1 MTFVL
6 DGSVAISWAFADGQ
20 NAFAESIVQ
29 RLRNDDA
36 IVPGIWP
43 LEIANTMVVGQRRGR
58 LPEEDRLRYFR
69 QLQQLPIRIDST
81 LLTFSAIVQFYDL
94 ANAHQLSAYDA
105 SYLELAMRF
114 GFPLATLDIRLADA
128 ATRAGVPLIADA

>member
-6 DGSVAISWAFADGQ
+6 DGSVAISWAFADEQ
-20 NAFAESIVQ
+20 NAFAELIVH
-29 RLRNDDA
+29 RLRNDVA
-36 IVPGIWP
+36 VVPGIGP
-43 LEIANTMVVGQRRGR
+43 LEIANTIVVGQRRR
-58 LPEEDRLRYFR
+58 HLPEDDRLRYFR

-81 LLTFSAIVQFYDL
+81 LLTFSAIVQCYDL
-94 ANAHQLSAYDA
+94 ANAHQLPAYDA
-105 SYLELAMRF
+105 SYLELAMRV